1 MKTLNVTNS
10 LMAWRGKF
18 HFLFI
23 GLSLALLVS
32 CNNDETTPDF
42 SADDIEDANL
52 DAMEDSYF
60 DDGDDMV
67 TEAFTSTDADLTG
80 GKVNSDERLVC
91 AALTRSGSKG
101 DGSLRVDFGSG
112 CTDPRGN
119 VRTGAIVVT
128 HDGSWNEAGS
138 QWTITFDDYT
148 INGIKIEGT
157 RTVKVISVTDDL
169 TTYEVRL
176 TGGKITWPDGRVAT
190 REVERRREHERN
202 ENNILDR
209 LIIYGTAQGTFR
221 NGRGYSIE
229 ILERLIY
236 RRACAAEGVIIPVSG
251 VKLIK
256 HGERELTV
264 DYGDGTC
271 DNVVILTNKNG
282 RSYRYEVKGK

>member
-1 MKTLNVTNS
+1 MKTLKMEN
-10 LMAWRGKF
+10 
-18 HFLFI
+18 
-23 GLSLALLVS
+23 GLAVSKGLSVLLISLALSLVVS

-42 SADDIEDANL
+42 SAEEIEDANL
-52 DAMEDSYF
+52 DAIEDSYF

-67 TEAFTSTDADLTG
+67 TEAFASTDADLSG
-80 GKVNSDERLVC
+80 GRIQSDERLLC
-91 AALTRSGSKG
+91 ATLTRSGSKAA
-101 DGSLRVDFGSG
+101 GSLRVDFGAG

-119 VRTGAIVVT
+119 VRSGAIVVS
-128 HDGSWNEAGS
+128 HQGGWNEAGS
-138 QWTITFDDYT
+138 QWTITFEDYS
-148 INGIKIEGT
+148 INGLEIEGT
-157 RTVKVISVTDDL
+157 REVKVVSVTDTL
-169 TTYEVRL
+169 TTYEVVL

-190 REVERRREHERN
+190 REVSRRREHERN
-202 ENNILDR
+202 ENNLLDR

-256 HGERELTV
+256 HGDRELTV
-264 DYGDGTC
+264 DYGDGAC

-282 RSYRYEVKGK
+282 RSYRYEVKN